1 MILASFSYSLEFCC
15 GSEHDKICS
24 GNIGFPTS
32 IPLEGR
38 IEMMRIRRRPSQL
51 LDDLETRGHVKLKD
65 ETLDLALWR
74 TLFELKNE

>member
-1 MILASFSYSLEFCC
+1 
-15 GSEHDKICS
+15 
-24 GNIGFPTS
+24 
-32 IPLEGR
+32 
-38 IEMMRIRRRPSQL
+38 MMRIRRRPSQL